1 MKSTLLKKKIIK
13 WANDLGFDGVGF
25 TDIDLKDD
33 EAHLLNWLENKF
45 HGEMYYME
53 KHGTKRSRP
62 NKLMP
67 GTVRVISFRMNYLQ
81 ESTYS
86 SEKVLENK
94 NFGYISRY
102 ALGKDYHA
110 EMRNR
115 LHIIA
120 KKINKEVNGFKY
132 RAFVDSAPVLEKAIG
147 QKSGLGWIG
156 KNTLLINKKN
166 GSYFFLGEIY
176 TNIDFDVDQKSENYC
191 GQCSECIDKCPTQ
204 AIIAPHVLDAKKC
217 IAYLTI
223 ELKGVIPVEYRDS
236 IGNRIFG
243 CDDCLAI
250 CPWNKYAQETKEI
263 KFYNNKKKYSLLYL
277 LKLCDQRFRVMFSK
291 SPIKRIGRDRFIR
304 NCCIAAGNSQ
314 SKLLIPQLKFL
325 IFNDGSELVR
335 GSAVWAFQQLENK
348 DNILKT
354 KTRHIDKELS
364 TYVINEW
371 YI

>member
-1 MKSTLLKKKIIK
+1 MKATLLKKKIIK

-102 ALGKDYHA
+102 ALGKDYHS

-147 QKSGLGWIG
+147 QKEALKIEHKENDLESRWQESGFAEVRAVLRAMAGPIARLRNQNADG
-156 KNTLLINKKN
+156 LPGQKRQQHT
-166 GSYFFLGEIY
+166 
-176 TNIDFDVDQKSENYC
+176 VDRARRE
-191 GQCSECIDKCPTQ
+191 
-204 AIIAPHVLDAKKC
+204 A
-217 IAYLTI
+217 
-223 ELKGVIPVEYRDS
+223 
-236 IGNRIFG
+236 
-243 CDDCLAI
+243 
-250 CPWNKYAQETKEI
+250 
-263 KFYNNKKKYSLLYL
+263 
-277 LKLCDQRFRVMFSK
+277 
-291 SPIKRIGRDRFIR
+291 
-304 NCCIAAGNSQ
+304 
-314 SKLLIPQLKFL
+314 
-325 IFNDGSELVR
+325 
-335 GSAVWAFQQLENK
+335 
-348 DNILKT
+348 
-354 KTRHIDKELS
+354 
-364 TYVINEW
+364 
-371 YI
+371 

>member
-223 ELKGVIPVEYRDS
+223 ELKGAIPVEYRDS
-236 IGNRIFG
+236 RGNRIFG
-243 CDDCLAI
+243 CDDCQLV
-250 CPWNKYAQETKEI
+250 CPWNRFSEETRVEEFTHKHELDSPTLISLFNWTEKEFKDNTKDTPI
-263 KFYNNKKKYSLLYL
+263 NRISYLQWLRNIAIGLGNAEKNNKIVQILRDKKMHLENPMLNEHIDWAI
-277 LKLCDQRFRVMFSK
+277 KKQTSK
-291 SPIKRIGRDRFIR
+291 S
-304 NCCIAAGNSQ
+304 N
-314 SKLLIPQLKFL
+314 
-325 IFNDGSELVR
+325 
-335 GSAVWAFQQLENK
+335 
-348 DNILKT
+348 
-354 KTRHIDKELS
+354 
-364 TYVINEW
+364 
-371 YI
+371 